1 MAYLTSS
8 GQTSITAIENFLGL
22 NLNETGDTQLK
33 LGEASLMKNFRI
45 TKDYKLDKMYGY
57 RKKYEASG
65 RIRAQWIGL
74 LGDKE
79 VHVYVAGGKVYN
91 GETEIGQLT
100 DDITS
105 IFEFNKILYFINGHE
120 YKRWNGEI
128 FEEVEGY
135 IPLVMHATL
144 PNDQGTNYEPANL
157 LTGKKHM
164 KFSGDGEAKEFI
176 IFEKDLTSIDK
187 VLVDDV
193 ETEVTKDL
201 GNGKITFATAPA
213 QGVDNIDVYWNKS
226 DANREKILK
235 NHYFQKYGLAND
247 TRVLLYGNN
256 EAKNR
261 IVFSDIGNTVPNVE
275 YFPGNNFIDIGSSN
289 TAVTSIDRQY
299 DRLIISKEN
308 ETYYATYE
316 QITDTTGAS
325 IVSFPA
331 SPLNSSHGMVAPGQG
346 QLLDNYVT
354 TIDTS
359 IVMWT
364 NTQSK
369 DERNAEIVSQ
379 RIQEWLNEKDLTKA
393 ITMDYQEDKEYWLAV
408 DNQIMIYNY
417 GNSTFYLLEIP
428 SIISSLTNYEGT
440 IYLGTIN
447 GEIMEFSKDETTY
460 NGEIIDAIWH
470 SGFYDFGMEY
480 KRKTMRIIWP
490 TIKPWVKT
498 SMLINYTSDRDSG
511 TDEKEVESRCFS
523 YPYWN
528 YADFTYNT
536 NYAIKPFRI
545 KLKAKKFAFLKLKIR
560 NNKIDEKLTVNS
572 ISIQKTYGANVK

>member
-1 MAYLTSS
+1 MAYVT
-8 GQTSITAIENFLGL
+8 GAEPTNTNVDIFLGL

-57 RKKYEASG
+57 KKKYEASG
-65 RIRAQWIGL
+65 RIRAQWVGL
-74 LGDKE
+74 LGDEE

-91 GETEIGQLT
+91 GETEIGTLT

-105 IFEFNKILYFINGHE
+105 IFEFNKVLYFINGHE
-120 YKRWNGEI
+120 YKRWNGET

-144 PNDQGTNYEPANL
+144 PNGQGTKYESVNL

-187 VLVDDV
+187 VLVDGV
-193 ETEVTKDL
+193 EAEVTKDL
-201 GNGKITFATAPA
+201 KNGKVTFTTAPA
-213 QGVDNIDVYWNKS
+213 QGVDNIDVYWNKT
-226 DANREKILK
+226 DENREKILK

-247 TRVLLYGNN
+247 TRVLLYGN
-256 EAKNR
+256 EDAKNR

-299 DRLIISKEN
+299 DRIIISKEN

-408 DNQIMIYNY
+408 ENQIMIYNY
-417 GNSTFYLLEIP
+417 GNSTFYMIEIP
-428 SIISSLTNYEGT
+428 SLVNSLTSYDGV
-440 IYLGTIN
+440 IYLGTAN
-447 GEIMEFSKDETTY
+447 GEIMEFDK
-460 NGEIIDAIWH
+460 N
-470 SGFYDFGMEY
+470 
-480 KRKTMRIIWP
+480 
-490 TIKPWVKT
+490 
-498 SMLINYTSDRDSG
+498 
-511 TDEKEVESRCFS
+511 
-523 YPYWN
+523 
-528 YADFTYNT
+528 
-536 NYAIKPFRI
+536 
-545 KLKAKKFAFLKLKIR
+545 
-560 NNKIDEKLTVNS
+560 
-572 ISIQKTYGANVK
+572 